1 MTPKEFLITLEEELK
16 YLPKNKRTN
25 ILNIYQDKI
34 NTEMDLGTPE
44 DQIVQKFL
52 NPKLI
57 AEDIYEKEGINYL
70 ERRKRK
76 LKSDDVFKMIVSS
89 IFLILTVS
97 ASLVITGLIGYGIY
111 QMIKLLTLLA
121 SVKDVILMSL
131 LAVSIIG
138 ITILV
143 YIYLIDIIILIINML
158 LDKIFKVFNKN
169 LNINDFSIV
178 DYLEEKLNKPK
189 IIKKVFITFIVLFGL
204 FVISNI
210 ILKTYLYRSYF
221 QEQPTN
227 INQTVNLN
235 QYIDRETIKI
245 NIDEA
250 NVILKSGT
258 TFGLQM
264 TSEFHKDIL
273 VKEENG
279 IVLIDTD
286 EIENFD
292 IFNFL
297 KEPIPYIEI
306 TIPNDKNLDIEI
318 YNGSLEIKDI
328 TLNNLLIDQELGNLI
343 INNTVVDESTID
355 MYNGGV
361 NIVSTTINQV
371 MIKGSIGKLNIEKGH
386 FVELQIKN
394 ESVDSNIKEV
404 NANSIVVDTYR
415 SNNVYNTIVCNN
427 INFNIL
433 SGNVYIDNIKCVN
446 LIEMISTSSANF
458 TLNNAEA
465 TNTQVK
471 TVTGSITYENVKADS
486 IVETGASAILTKI
499 EGNFNIKC
507 LGNFLTLEEAICNNM
522 IIETRQ
528 TETSIKFIKADN
540 FEYIGMD
547 SMSTLYFV
555 FAKTIEVEDPAG
567 NIHIDNYKEIC
578 INDDERT
585 LYDKYYQKVENIVR
599 SNSISYRDSDGV
611 IY

>member
-306 TIPNDKNLDIEI
+306 TIPNIKNLDIEI

-343 INNTVVDESTID
+343 INNTIVDESTID

-371 MIKGSIGKLNIEKGH
+371 MIKGSIGKLNIEKSH
-386 FVELQIKN
+386 FFELQIKN

-415 SNNVYNTIVCNN
+415 SNNVYNIIVCNN

-507 LGNFLTLEEAICNNM
+507 LGNFLTLEEALCNNM